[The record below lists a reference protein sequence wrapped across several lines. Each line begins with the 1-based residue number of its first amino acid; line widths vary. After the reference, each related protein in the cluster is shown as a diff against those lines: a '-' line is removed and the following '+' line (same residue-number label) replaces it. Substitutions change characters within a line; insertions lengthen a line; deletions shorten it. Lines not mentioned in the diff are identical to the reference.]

1 MRRQKKYE
9 YRIYDRLKKEF
20 RYFTLNELC
29 EKAIYEKAEKMEDN
43 ILVVDVIKDCFGR
56 QINYSINR
64 CTNIKD
70 SNGNIIYEG
79 DILNHLVF
87 RCLGELR
94 HGTYIEPEDDCEY
107 VGFYIDWDD
116 SMVSKSLGSAHI
128 RVLVIGNIYEELER
142 IKKEDAERE
151 NDDAEK
157 RTN

>member
-1 MRRQKKYE
+1 MKRQKKYE

-29 EKAIYEKAEKMEDN
+29 EKAIYEEAEKLEDN
-43 ILVVDVIKDCFGR
+43 VLVVEVLKDCFGK
-56 QINYSINR
+56 QVNYSINR
-64 CTNIKD
+64 CSNRKD
-70 SNGNIIYEG
+70 NKGNIIYEG
-79 DILNHLVF
+79 DILGHVHF

-94 HGTYIEPEDDCEY
+94 HGTYVEYEDDCEY
-107 VGFYIDWDD
+107 EGFYIDWDD
-116 SMVSKSLGSAHI
+116 SMVSKSLGQSDI
-128 RVLVIGNIYEELER
+128 RVSVIGNIYEELER